1 MTGSPAI
8 TTKRA
13 AEAAQRNP
21 CVAAAAKEAYRIVV
35 LQIQM
40 VSFTDDE
47 GAIERIHQSIIP
59 ANLFLLPFL
68 PFLLP
73 PHC

>member
-13 AEAAQRNP
+13 AEAAQKNP

-35 LQIQM
+35 LRNYGCHDARSLASTQI
-40 VSFTDDE
+40 
-47 GAIERIHQSIIP
+47 
-59 ANLFLLPFL
+59 
-68 PFLLP
+68 
-73 PHC
+73 